1 MKKIA
6 AVAITFAML
15 TTAGCTPAQ
24 TTTSQMKP
32 STATPTGVPSTISDA
47 KPSAPSVD
55 QGVATP
61 DATSKQLAYLIE
73 EEKLAHDIYTA
84 MYELWGARAFGNI
97 LSSEANHQSQVLTVM
112 NALAISDVRST
123 ELGVFNDTELQK
135 LYDDLL
141 AKGSKSLVDAY
152 EVGVAIEELDI
163 ADLTDMLST
172 ATNADVI
179 AMMENLRRGSENHLR
194 AFNSKL

>member
-1 MKKIA
+1 MKA
-6 AVAITFAML
+6 LVTLA
-15 TTAGCTPAQ
+15 
-24 TTTSQMKP
+24 
-32 STATPTGVPSTISDA
+32 TATALLSITACAPVQEPVTTIITASPEATEQQISDA
-47 KPSAPSVD
+47 TPSAPSVTKGIAD
-55 QGVATP
+55 SSAT
-61 DATSKQLAYLIE
+61 AEQLAYLIE

-97 LSSEANHQSQVLTVM
+97 LNSESNHQDQVLTVM
-112 NALAISDVRST
+112 NSLGVADVRET
-123 ELGVFNDTELQK
+123 ELGVFTDSELQK

-141 AKGSKSLVDAY
+141 AKGTKSLTDAY

-163 ADLTDMLST
+163 ADLTEMLST
-172 ATNADVI
+172 ATDPAVI